1 MSSKATEA
9 ENKISDDLQTY
20 YGKVTKKFSNSFNLQ
35 VNGGEVMNFA
45 IGDADIYY
53 VNTKTNN
60 KNVSIGDSGDI
71 QKYDELDP
79 ERVFVRVYKDEVKEV
94 VVIK

>member
-1 MSSKATEA
+1 M
-9 ENKISDDLQTY
+9 QTY

-53 VNTKTNN
+53 VNTKNKQQ

-79 ERVFVRVYKDEVKEV
+79 ERVFL
-94 VVIK
+94 

>member
-1 MSSKATEA
+1 
-9 ENKISDDLQTY
+9 
-20 YGKVTKKFSNSFNLQ
+20 
-35 VNGGEVMNFA
+35 MNFA

-60 KNVSIGDSGDI
+60 KNVTIGDSGDI

-79 ERVFVRVYKDEVKEV
+79 ERVFVRVYKDEVKEI